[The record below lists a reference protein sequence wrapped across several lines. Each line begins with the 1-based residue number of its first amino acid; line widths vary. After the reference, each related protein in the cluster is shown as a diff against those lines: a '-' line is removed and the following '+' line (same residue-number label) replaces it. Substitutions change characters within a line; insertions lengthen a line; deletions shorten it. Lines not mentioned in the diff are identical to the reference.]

1 MQEFTIKGNQ
11 GFIRMELQKASDFLQ
26 NTNQCDGYDADGIV
40 EIKSGNYYVLG
51 KTWFTTGEV
60 YEFYKQLDHC
70 YRNLKGKAVFWN
82 YEASLKIEVI
92 FYQLGQVVLK
102 GYYKEQAYLDN
113 ELLFEIES
121 DQTFLPPT
129 IEELKRFV
137 EHYGH

>member
-26 NTNQCDGYDADGIV
+26 NTNQCGGYDAEGIV

-70 YRNLKGKAVFWN
+70 YRNLKGKA
-82 YEASLKIEVI
+82 I
-92 FYQLGQVVLK
+92 FGIMK
-102 GYYKEQAYLDN
+102 
-113 ELLFEIES
+113 LLS
-121 DQTFLPPT
+121 
-129 IEELKRFV
+129 R
-137 EHYGH
+137 